1 MKDKIIIPYNDVEI
15 YIHNPIQKSIYNQRV
30 EILCYDN
37 ELMKL
42 NCILNDKH
50 ILLDPGEIL
59 IWKDLYEQAKFTK
72 NNTVNNNI
80 NLYSPLFIDVIHKG
94 ELIQVKIPKREQII
108 CDYNNKIKKV
118 FIKNYDKR
126 TKKFTY
132 YQDGK
137 FNEIDFKNFIFH
149 DELLS
154 KAISYHK
161 NQNKFN
167 NFRKLKTYN
176 NRNFYKIEKNN
187 KSDFKIIY
195 DDDEEEEE
203 LNTYKDKIDDY
214 NYKMDKSNSENIKKC
229 LNSII
234 NQKINS
240 DEIEDEYNKK
250 KRKYSFTDEDFNF
263 SKKLKNDEKGK

>member
-137 FNEIDFKNFIFH
+137 FNQIDFKNFIFH
-149 DELLS
+149 DELLN

-167 NFRKLKTYN
+167 NFRNLKTYN
-176 NRNFYKIEKNN
+176 NRNFYKLEKNN
-187 KSDFKIIY
+187 KSDFKINY
-195 DDDEEEEE
+195 DDDDDDEE
-203 LNTYKDKIDDY
+203 LNIYKDKIDDY

-240 DEIEDEYNKK
+240 DEIEDEFNKK
-250 KRKYSFTDEDFNF
+250 K
-263 SKKLKNDEKGK
+263 KKI